1 MHGECCITSK
11 TINHAEVST
20 RFGPGQLCP
29 YEELNGARW
38 ELRSQMRFV
47 LCLSFTLMLSTQLT
61 AKPPA
66 SLDAKVSAVLARMS
80 GKDLHMREAAF
91 SDMMALIHEGKKGTT
106 ESGHAD
112 ALATFFKRHPEQ
124 ADRIKLGLIQLL
136 NADNADFQGENTP
149 PGTYTEDDMEHY
161 AEVVNVV
168 SSLQDERAIPALVGA
183 MATGG
188 MAQQAIFQHGDKA
201 LAPVLE
207 QLKSSDPLAQ
217 SSALRMSFALLAKRG
232 DPAAL
237 AQIREL
243 ILAYVKAPSEPSR
256 RIAVQ
261 EIDCLDDRQ
270 NFVPLLTE
278 ISKTDPEK
286 RPGKALD
293 GGDTDG
299 FYPVRYDARRV
310 LRDIQNNEGCRPKQ

>member
-1 MHGECCITSK
+1 
-11 TINHAEVST
+11 
-20 RFGPGQLCP
+20 
-29 YEELNGARW
+29 
-38 ELRSQMRFV
+38 MRIV
-47 LCLSFTLMLSTQLT
+47 LCVCSALMLSMQVT
-61 AKPPA
+61 AQQAA
-66 SLDAKVSAVLARMS
+66 SLASRVSAALDRMN
-80 GKDLHMREAAF
+80 KNDLHTREAAF
-91 SDMMALIHEGKKGTT
+91 DDMMALISEGQKRAT
-106 ESGHAD
+106 EPDRAA
-112 ALATFFKRHPEQ
+112 ALTSLFKQHPEQ

-136 NADNADFQGENTP
+136 KADNVDFQGAA

-168 SSLQDERAIPALVGA
+168 SSLNDKRAIPALVGA

-188 MAQQAIFQHGDKA
+188 MAQQAIFQYGDKA

-217 SSALRMSFALLAKRG
+217 ASALRMSFALLAKRG
-232 DPAAL
+232 DSTAQ

-270 NFVPLLTE
+270 DFVRLLTE

-286 RPGKALD
+286 RSGKAFD
-293 GGDTDG
+293 GEDSDG
-299 FYPVRYDARRV
+299 FYPVRADAREV
-310 LRDIQNNEGCRPKQ
+310 LRHIQNNKPCGSE

>member
-1 MHGECCITSK
+1 
-11 TINHAEVST
+11 
-20 RFGPGQLCP
+20 
-29 YEELNGARW
+29 
-38 ELRSQMRFV
+38 MRFV
-47 LCLSFTLMLSTQLT
+47 LCLCSALMLSMQVT
-61 AKPPA
+61 AQQTA
-66 SLDAKVSAVLARMS
+66 SLDSKVSAVMDRMN
-80 GKDLHMREAAF
+80 KNDLHTREAAF
-91 SDMMALIHEGKKGTT
+91 NDMMALIREGQKRAT
-106 ESGHAD
+106 EPDRAT
-112 ALATFFKRHPEQ
+112 ALTSLFKQHPEQ

-136 NADNADFQGENTP
+136 KADSVDFQGAA

-168 SSLQDERAIPALVGA
+168 SSLNDERAIPALVGA

-188 MAQQAIFQHGDKA
+188 MAQQAIFQYGDKA

-207 QLKSSDPLAQ
+207 QLKSSDPLVQ
-217 SSALRMSFALLAKRG
+217 SQALRMSFALLAERG

-237 AQIREL
+237 AQRREL

-270 NFVPLLTE
+270 NFVRLLTE

-293 GGDTDG
+293 GEDSDG
-299 FYPVRYDARRV
+299 FYPVRADAREV
-310 LRDIQNNEGCRPKQ
+310 LRHIQNNKPCGSE